1 MLVRLMYASRAASAV
16 DQEELA
22 AILRTSARRN
32 PENGI
37 TGVLCCSGG
46 LFIQVLEGG
55 RAQVNALYRRICA
68 DPRHEEVTLLAYQ
81 EINERRFAG
90 WAMGQVNMSRLNPAV
105 LIKYNECARLDPFAV
120 SGQATVA
127 LFDELVAGAAIMGNS

>member
-16 DQEELA
+16 DQEELSQ
-22 AILRTSARRN
+22 ILRTSARRN
-32 PENGI
+32 PDSGV

-68 DPRHEEVTLLAYQ
+68 DTRHEDRSEEHT
-81 EINERRFAG
+81 
-90 WAMGQVNMSRLNPAV
+90 S
-105 LIKYNECARLDPFAV
+105 
-120 SGQATVA
+120 
-127 LFDELVAGAAIMGNS
+127 ELQSH

>member
-16 DQEELA
+16 DQEELS

-32 PENGI
+32 PESGI

-55 RAQVNALYRRICA
+55 RAQVNALYRRICGDA
-68 DPRHEEVTLLAYQ
+68 RHEEVTLLTYE
-81 EINERRFAG
+81 EITERRFAG
-90 WAMGQVNMSRLNPAV
+90 WSMGQVHMTRLNPAV
-105 LIKYNECARLDPFAV
+105 LLKYSETAALDPFSV
-120 SGQATVA
+120 SGRATSA
-127 LFDELVAGAAIMGNS
+127 LFEELVATAAIMGNG